1 MKKAFLI
8 LGLVAVSA
16 AAGGLTAWTVSA
28 DRGGSVAYIERE
40 VERTPALGTQF
51 TSYQGEQYPDLTYAA
66 ENAVKAVVNI
76 EAIQQV
82 EMPQRRGYDPFL
94 EFFGIPQDYGRG
106 DGGPQYREQRAGGSG
121 VIISEDGY
129 VVTNN
134 HVVDGASKL
143 KVKLNDG
150 RSFDAKLI
158 GKDSATDLAL
168 LKVEAKG
175 LPTLAFGSS
184 DALRLG
190 EWVLAIGSPFD
201 LQSTITAGIVS
212 AKARQLG
219 AIPNDFRIESFIQTD
234 AAVNPGNSGGAL
246 VNTHGELVGINTLIK
261 SQTGSYVGYS
271 FAIPESIVRKVVV
284 DLKEFGVVQRALLGV
299 QFRVVDQDFL
309 DTEGKEL
316 GIKDLGG
323 AYVAAVVEGGAAS
336 EAGIRKGDVILDI
349 DGVKI
354 VEPSTL
360 QEQIAKRRPNDT
372 VKLSVK
378 RDGKVKQFDVTL
390 RNKAGK
396 TELVTKED
404 VDVVDALGGKFA
416 DAGAKLCRELDIKG
430 GVQVVGIKADGI
442 LARARVK
449 QGFVI
454 THINDRLVY
463 SLSDME
469 RMDDGEGPFDR
480 RRLSQRPFGKLHA
493 GGVNRSP
500 GGFMDCSI
508 IRIVRKKYASIK
520 DYKVHHQPRERFAGQ
535 VLAGDRQGGAH
546 HGRRGGGTRPT
557 NQEGRPGSPGETDQS
572 QSALR
577 GLRSQAI
584 PEPGTEPSR
593 PDQRR

>member
-16 AAGGLTAWTVSA
+16 AAGGLTAWAVS
-28 DRGGSVAYIERE
+28 GKQNGSVAYVEHQ
-40 VERTPALGTQF
+40 VERTPALGNHF
-51 TSYQGEQYPDLTYAA
+51 TSYQNEQYPDLTYAA

-82 EMPQRRGYDPFL
+82 EMPRRGYDPFL
-94 EFFGIPQDYGRG
+94 EFFGIPQDYG
-106 DGGPQYREQRAGGSG
+106 DGRPQYREQRAGARYLRVLGG
-121 VIISEDGY
+121 RLYRDEQPRRRRCHE
-129 VVTNN
+129 TR
-134 HVVDGASKL
+134 
-143 KVKLNDG
+143 VKLNDG
-150 RSFDAKLI
+150 RMFDGKLI
-158 GKDSATDLAL
+158 GTDSATDLAL
-168 LKVEAKG
+168 VKIEAKD
-175 LPTLAFGSS
+175 LPTLPFGSS

-284 DLKEFGVVQRALLGV
+284 DLKEYGVVQRAMLGI
-299 QFRVVDQDFL
+299 QFRMVDQDFL
-309 DTEGKEL
+309 DSEGKDL
-316 GIKDLGG
+316 DIKELGG
-323 AYVAAVVEGGAAS
+323 AYVASVSEGGSAS
-336 EAGIRKGDVILDI
+336 EAGIRKGDIILDI

-354 VEPSTL
+354 TEPSTL

-378 RDGKVKQFDVTL
+378 RDGKVKQFVVTL

-396 TELVTKED
+396 TELMTKED
-404 VDVVDALGGKFA
+404 VDVVEALGGKFA
-416 DAGAKLCRELDIKG
+416 DAGTKLCRELDIRG
-430 GVQVVGIKADGI
+430 GVQVVGIKANGI

-454 THINDRLVY
+454 THINDQPVY
-463 SLSDME
+463 SLSDMQ
-469 RMDDGEGPFDR
+469 RMTDKIRSIDGIYPNG
-480 RRLSQRPFGKLHA
+480 
-493 GGVNRSP
+493 RS
-500 GGFMDCSI
+500 
-508 IRIVRKKYASIK
+508 AS
-520 DYKVHHQPRERFAGQ
+520 YMLVE
-535 VLAGDRQGGAH
+535 
-546 HGRRGGGTRPT
+546 
-557 NQEGRPGSPGETDQS
+557 
-572 QSALR
+572 
-577 GLRSQAI
+577 
-584 PEPGTEPSR
+584 
-593 PDQRR
+593 

>member
-1 MKKAFLI
+1 MKKAFLF
-8 LGLVAVSA
+8 LGFAALA
-16 AAGGLTAWTVSA
+16 AATGGLTAWAVVGN
-28 DRGGSVAYIERE
+28 RGTEVAYVERE
-40 VERTPALGTQF
+40 VERTPALGNHF
-51 TSYQGEQYPDLTYAA
+51 TSYQNEQYPDLTYAA

-82 EMPQRRGYDPFL
+82 EMPRRGYDPFL
-94 EFFGIPQDYGRG
+94 EFFGIPQDYGYG
-106 DGGPQYREQRAGGSG
+106 DGRPQYREQRAGGSG

-129 VVTNN
+129 IVTNN

-150 RSFDAKLI
+150 RTFDAKLI
-158 GKDSATDLAL
+158 GTDSATDLAL
-168 LKVEAKG
+168 LKVEAKD
-175 LPTLAFGSS
+175 LPTLPFGSS

-271 FAIPESIVRKVVV
+271 FAIPETIVRKVVV
-284 DLKEFGVVQRALLGV
+284 DLKEFGVVQRALLGI

-309 DTEGKEL
+309 DAEGKDL

-323 AYVAAVVEGGAAS
+323 AYVASVVEGGAAS
-336 EAGIRKGDVILDI
+336 EAGIRKGDVILAI

-354 VEPSTL
+354 TEPSTL
-360 QEQIAKRRPNDT
+360 QEQIARHRPNDT

-378 RDGKVKQFDVTL
+378 RDGDVKQIEVTL

-396 TELVTKED
+396 TELMTKED
-404 VDVVDALGGKFA
+404 VDVVEALGGKFA
-416 DAGAKLCRELDIKG
+416 DAGTKLCRELEIKG

-454 THINDRLVY
+454 THINDRPVY
-463 SLSDME
+463 SLSDMQ
-469 RMDDGEGPFDR
+469 RMTEKVRSIDGVYPNG
-480 RRLSQRPFGKLHA
+480 
-493 GGVNRSP
+493 RS
-500 GGFMDCSI
+500 
-508 IRIVRKKYASIK
+508 AS
-520 DYKVHHQPRERFAGQ
+520 YMLVE
-535 VLAGDRQGGAH
+535 
-546 HGRRGGGTRPT
+546 
-557 NQEGRPGSPGETDQS
+557 
-572 QSALR
+572 
-577 GLRSQAI
+577 
-584 PEPGTEPSR
+584 
-593 PDQRR
+593 

>member
-1 MKKAFLI
+1 MKKACLI

-28 DRGGSVAYIERE
+28 DRGDSVAYIERE

-51 TSYQGEQYPDLTYAA
+51 TSYQAEQYPDLTYAA

-106 DGGPQYREQRAGGSG
+106 DGRPQYREQRAGGSG

-129 VVTNN
+129 IVTNN

-168 LKVEAKG
+168 LKVEGKE

-454 THINDRLVY
+454 THINDRPVY
-463 SLSDME
+463 SLSDMQ
-469 RMDDGEGPFDR
+469 RMTEKVRSIDGVYPNG
-480 RRLSQRPFGKLHA
+480 
-493 GGVNRSP
+493 RS
-500 GGFMDCSI
+500 
-508 IRIVRKKYASIK
+508 AS
-520 DYKVHHQPRERFAGQ
+520 YTLVE
-535 VLAGDRQGGAH
+535 
-546 HGRRGGGTRPT
+546 
-557 NQEGRPGSPGETDQS
+557 
-572 QSALR
+572 
-577 GLRSQAI
+577 
-584 PEPGTEPSR
+584 
-593 PDQRR
+593 